1 MCYKYLY
8 DIKVIII
15 TPLLNTSKCNLTFKC
30 RINCPKSFNRN
41 KKSEIKKQYRIN
53 FNQNK
58 RDILKPNT

>member
-41 KKSEIKKQYRIN
+41 KKSEIKNNTGSISIKIRE
-53 FNQNK
+53 
-58 RDILKPNT
+58 RDSEK